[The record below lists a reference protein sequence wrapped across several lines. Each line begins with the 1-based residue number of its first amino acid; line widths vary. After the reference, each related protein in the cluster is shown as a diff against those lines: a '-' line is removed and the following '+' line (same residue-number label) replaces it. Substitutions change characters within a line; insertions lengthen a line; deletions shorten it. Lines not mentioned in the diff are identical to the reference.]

1 MNKEKMFND
10 LLKNFTLNKK
20 DKENVYFFARLGEA
34 FHKMEKVFSKLYG
47 NRADYEENFYKLIVE
62 LKNMYDK
69 REQSLKEL
77 DIKRSENSKW
87 FLDPKW
93 IGTMLYVD
101 RYNKDLK
108 GFKEKIN

>member
-47 NRADYEENFYKLIVE
+47 NVL
-62 LKNMYDK
+62 
-69 REQSLKEL
+69 
-77 DIKRSENSKW
+77 
-87 FLDPKW
+87 
-93 IGTMLYVD
+93 
-101 RYNKDLK
+101 
-108 GFKEKIN
+108 